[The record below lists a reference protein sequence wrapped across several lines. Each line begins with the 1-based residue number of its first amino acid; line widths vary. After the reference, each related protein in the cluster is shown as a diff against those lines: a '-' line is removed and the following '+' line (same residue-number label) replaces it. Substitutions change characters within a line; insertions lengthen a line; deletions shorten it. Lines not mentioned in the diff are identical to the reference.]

1 MSVRGIRGAT
11 TVSNNTKENIIDSTF
26 SLLREMITL
35 NNVEIQDIA
44 SIFFTTTKDLNA
56 EFPAVAARKKLSM
69 NEVPLLNMHEIDN
82 PEGLQKCIRI
92 LIHWNT
98 IKNQNQIKHVYLNGA
113 TSLRPDL

>member
-11 TVSNNTKENIIDSTF
+11 TVSNNTKKNIIDSTF

-56 EFPAVAARKKLSM
+56 EFPAVAAREKLSM

-113 TSLRPDL
+113 ASLRPDL

>member
-11 TVSNNTKENIIDSTF
+11 TVSKNTKENIIDSTF
-26 SLLREMITL
+26 NLLSEMITL
-35 NNVEIQDIA
+35 NKVEIHDIA

-98 IKNQNQIKHVYLNGA
+98 IKIQTQIKHVYLNGA